1 MIETHLSNVQTMT
14 WPFCS
19 VINHS
24 ISVLVNSSMPLC
36 LRLLLFTFYI
46 FNNKFVFLTF
56 LLFLICFFVSFCL
69 NFNFNLTSHSTIL
82 FLTFF
87 YDCLTEVCMQEQKKL
102 FFFKN
107 FFFGS
112 FSAASF
118 RRQETKRRRG
128 LVYKPP

>member
-87 YDCLTEVCMQEQKKL
+87 LRLSDWSLRARAKKV

-107 FFFGS
+107 FFFRKFFCCFLS
-112 FSAASF
+112 SS
-118 RRQETKRRRG
+118 RNETKEG
-128 LVYKPP
+128 TCL